1 MKKSVHEAHAPGD
14 ALPWRYTELFKVSVA
29 GEEPLLVPAVS
40 ALGAIDKA
48 AEELGM
54 ALAEIKKLGVTVTT
68 PEAAEIMSFARDRH
82 KMVRM
87 RVQHE
92 GYPDY
97 VCNAYCRMDA
107 KLQAAN
113 AWNVSYLDIDKTA
126 KCGVSPHCL
135 E

>member
-1 MKKSVHEAHAPGD
+1 MKNSVHEKHAPGD

-29 GEEPLLVPAVS
+29 GEEPLLVTAVS

-68 PEAAEIMSFARDRH
+68 PAAGEIMRFARDKHRL
-82 KMVRM
+82 VRM

-97 VCNAYCRMDA
+97 ICDAYNRMDA

-126 KCGVSPHCL
+126 KCGVSPHCV